1 MSQGQDRHSYAA
13 AGSYYPG
20 STGYPGFSVPYA

>member
-13 AGSYYPG
+13 AGSYYSG
-20 STGYPGFSVPYA
+20 FTYYPDLSVRYA